1 MSHSINSPSPIP
13 NPERRD
19 FIKKFGLGVAA
30 LSLSPWNTA
39 MAGPFTREDFEHLVP
54 ADKKLSPDWVKSL
67 FARGTPE
74 VLRGSELKYV
84 GLPVGGIG
92 AGQLYLGGDGRLWHW
107 DVFNQHI
114 GTGAQHYAKPL
125 VPSSP
130 LTQRFSLKIG
140 DATRTLDRDGF
151 ADITFRGEYPIGIV
165 EYADGAVPLA
175 VKLEAFS
182 PFIPLNT
189 DDSSLPATIL
199 QFTVRNP
206 SAAPVEGTL
215 SGELE
220 NAVCLNHRTEPGIM
234 RNRILH
240 EPGMTALVCSA
251 EKSLSAPSP
260 REDIVFEN
268 WNQETYAG
276 WQVEGTAFGAGPIQ
290 KSKIPSYQ
298 GDVGGDTPRV
308 VNSHA
313 SAPGDSVET
322 RDRAIG
328 KLTSREFTIERNFLT
343 VWVGGGKAR
352 PNSRFGLTLFVDG
365 QPVKTVSGQDNNAM
379 TLQHLDVRAWQGKP
393 ARIEILDDA
402 TGPWGN
408 IGVGKIVFTDRAGG
422 AGTLNE
428 LPDFGTLS
436 LALLGTPAEESS
448 PDATAPFPDKL
459 SGSLGRKLK
468 LAPGESA
475 TVTFLV
481 TWHFPNLSLGGALTK
496 AGRYYATKF
505 SSAHAVAQYL
515 SAHFDRL
522 ARETRLWRDTWY
534 DSTLPFWFLD
544 RTFLNASILAT
555 STCFRLANGRFYG
568 WEGVGCCAGTCG
580 HVYHYAHAAARLFPD
595 LERTTREKIDFG
607 LAQMPDGAI
616 HFRGEFNNIPAIDAQ
631 AGTIL
636 RALREHQMSADAD
649 FLKRTWPK
657 IKLAVQWLLAKDANH
672 DGLIE
677 SNQHNTLDTDWFGPV
692 AWLSGLYLASLI
704 AAAEMADTVGD
715 AGFAAQC
722 RSLVETGRKNLV
734 ARLFEGEYF
743 INLVDPKH
751 LDAINS
757 GTGCEID
764 QVFGQSWTFQVGLPR
779 VLPVKETV
787 SALKSLW
794 RYNFSP
800 DVGPYRE
807 HYKQGRWYALAGE
820 AGLLMCSFP
829 RRDWDYAQARGQGS
843 KDWAAG
849 YFNECM
855 NGFEHQVAGHM
866 LWEGLT
872 LEGLAIERAVHDRY
886 HASRR
891 NPWNEVECGDHYA
904 RSMASYGVY
913 LAACGFEY
921 HGPNRHIGF
930 APKLSPEHFKCAF
943 TSAEGWG
950 SFSQKTEGGGQRAEI
965 AVHRGRLE
973 LKTIAL
979 ENAEGSSVQISKG
992 AKLSLV
998 WPGEKLDTWRGH
1010 KRHVF
1015 TVDGCQAWVVEP
1027 ELPAAG
1033 NPWTW
1038 CMEFPDS
1045 FTERTGVPQ
1054 LLERG
1059 FFHLHIVVGN
1069 TFGCPAALKHFDAF
1083 YRAITAQ
1090 GLAKKGAL
1098 IGISRGGL
1106 YAYNWAARNPDKVV
1120 CVYGDAPVCDFK
1132 SWPGGKGKGQGSP
1145 ADWAALIKD
1154 YGFTNE
1160 AEALAYRQNPVDELA
1175 PLAGAHIPLLHVVGD
1190 ADDAVPPAENTLLVE
1205 ARYQALGGKITVIHK
1220 AGVGHHPHG
1229 LDDPSPVVK
1238 FIREQTAQ
1246 ALRGSP
1252 VSPGRKTLS
1261 ASLQRDGQRLL
1272 IKLAKPAK
1280 LAAGETLEISV
1291 A

>member
-1 MSHSINSPSPIP
+1 MNANSRVPDF
-13 NPERRD
+13 ERRD
-19 FIKKFGLGVAA
+19 FLKKFSLGLAA

-39 MAGPFTREDFEHLVP
+39 MAGPFTREDFEHWVP

-74 VLRGSELKYV
+74 MLRGSDLKYV

-107 DVFNQHI
+107 DIFNREMK
-114 GTGAQHYAKPL
+114 TGAEHYAKPP

-140 DATRTLDRDGF
+140 EATRPLDRDGF

-165 EYADGAVPLA
+165 NYADAAVPLT

-199 QFTVRNP
+199 QFTVHNP
-206 SAAPVEGTL
+206 SAAPVEATL

-220 NAVCLNHRTEPGIM
+220 NAVGLNHRTEPGIL

-240 EPGMTALVCSA
+240 ERGLTALVCSA
-251 EKSLSAPSP
+251 EN
-260 REDIVFEN
+260 IV
-268 WNQETYAG
+268 
-276 WQVEGTAFGAGPIQ
+276 
-290 KSKIPSYQ
+290 
-298 GDVGGDTPRV
+298 
-308 VNSHA
+308 
-313 SAPGDSVET
+313 
-322 RDRAIG
+322 
-328 KLTSREFTIERNFLT
+328 L
-343 VWVGGGKAR
+343 
-352 PNSRFGLTLFVDG
+352 
-365 QPVKTVSGQDNNAM
+365 
-379 TLQHLDVRAWQGKP
+379 
-393 ARIEILDDA
+393 
-402 TGPWGN
+402 
-408 IGVGKIVFTDRAGG
+408 TDRAGR

-436 LALLGTPAEESS
+436 LALLGTPAEEASS
-448 PDATAPFPDKL
+448 DATAPFAEKL

-481 TWHFPNLSLGGALTK
+481 TWHFPNLSLGGALHK

-505 SSAHAVAQYL
+505 SSAHAVAQYVA
-515 SAHFDRL
+515 AHFDRL

-555 STCFRLANGRFYG
+555 STCFRFANGRFYG

-580 HVYHYAHAAARLFPD
+580 HVYHYAHAAARLFPE

-616 HFRGEFNNIPAIDAQ
+616 HFRGEFNKIPALDAQ
-631 AGTIL
+631 AGAIL

-692 AWLSGLYLASLI
+692 AWLSGLYLASLV

-722 RSLVETGRKNLV
+722 RSRVETGRQNFV
-734 ARLFEGEYF
+734 ARLFDGDYF

-764 QVFGQSWTFQVGLPR
+764 QVFGQSWAFQVGLPR
-779 VLPVKETV
+779 VLPAKETV
-787 SALKSLW
+787 AALKSLW

-807 HYKQGRWYALAGE
+807 HYKQGRWYAMAGE

-829 RRDWDYAQARGQGS
+829 RRDWDYAQAKGKGPE
-843 KDWAAG
+843 WAAG

-872 LEGLAIERAVHDRY
+872 LEGLAVERAVHDRY

-891 NPWNEVECGDHYA
+891 NPWNEIECGDHYA

-913 LAACGFEY
+913 LAACGFAY

-943 TSAEGWG
+943 TSAAGWG
-950 SFSQKTEGGGQRAEI
+950 SFSQKAESGKLKAEI
-965 AVHRGRLE
+965 VVRWGKLE
-973 LKTIAL
+973 LQTIAL
-979 ENAEGSSVQISKG
+979 ESAEGSSVQITKG
-992 AKLSLV
+992 PKLSLA
-998 WPGEKLDTWRGH
+998 WPGEKLDTWRGY
-1010 KRHVF
+1010 KRHRF

-1038 CMEFPDS
+1038 CMEFPDA

-1069 TFGCPAALKHFDAF
+1069 TFGCPAAQKHFDAF

-1106 YAYNWAARNPDKVV
+1106 YAYNWAARNPGKVV

-1132 SWPGGKGKGQGSP
+1132 SWPGGKGKGKGSP
-1145 ADWAALIKD
+1145 NDWAALLKD
-1154 YGFTNE
+1154 YGFANE
-1160 AEALAYRQNPVDELA
+1160 AAALAYQQNPVDELA
-1175 PLAGAHIPLLHVVGD
+1175 PLAKAHIPLLHVVGD
-1190 ADDAVPPAENTLLVE
+1190 ADDVVPPAENTLLVE

-1229 LDDPSPVVK
+1229 LDDPSPVVQ
-1238 FIREQTAQ
+1238 FISEQTAQ

-1252 VSPGRKTLS
+1252 ASPGRKTVR